1 MGVMR
6 DIENLSALLF
16 FLLLHIPLS
25 KISSL
30 YSMVTALIPLLL
42 DTRNK
47 EKFYLTINKVVNWKQ
62 TTEILRK
69 NDDFIANQK
78 PKKY

>member
-1 MGVMR
+1 
-6 DIENLSALLF
+6 
-16 FLLLHIPLS
+16 
-25 KISSL
+25 
-30 YSMVTALIPLLL
+30 MVTALIPLLL